1 MSGHVFHPGHAELHG
16 ITVVVEGA
24 SGRRY
29 VGRYHEVVETGV
41 LMHDVAVHDPAAPGA
56 LPWETYLAK
65 TLKFGIRDAQRAL
78 VIPEAEMGPIR
89 RLSEFES

>member
-1 MSGHVFHPGHAELHG
+1 MSGHVFHPGHEALHG
-16 ITVVVEGA
+16 ITVVVDGV

-29 VGRYHEVVETGV
+29 VGRYHEVGPRGL
-41 LMHDVAVHDPAAPGA
+41 LMHDVAVFDPAAPTA

-78 VIPEAEMGPIR
+78 TIPSDEVGAITPLLR
-89 RLSEFES
+89 FES